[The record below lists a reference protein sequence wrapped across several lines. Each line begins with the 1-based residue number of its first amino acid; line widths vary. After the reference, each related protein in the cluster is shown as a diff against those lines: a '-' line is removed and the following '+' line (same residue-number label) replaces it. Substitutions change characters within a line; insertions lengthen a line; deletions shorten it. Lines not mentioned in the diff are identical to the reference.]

1 MLNPRIWVV
10 TLWLLAVPVALT
22 WAEEAPGQLET
33 LQSELPDMASID
45 DVATKKQVFF
55 DFLNPIIQRV
65 NQRIVAERIWLLQMQ
80 TNIAQ
85 GESLAPWQQ
94 SYLARLGREY
104 EVKETPGS
112 EGYFEQMLN
121 RVDVIPASLV
131 LAQAA
136 NESAWGTSRFA
147 VEGNNLFGQ
156 WCFAEGC
163 GLVPEGRPEGEKYEV
178 KLFDNVA
185 ESVESYFQNVNTHP
199 PYRELR
205 NIRSELRYLGEPASS
220 LMLVWGLEGYSIRGE
235 EYIRELTEM
244 ITYNELTE
252 YDQRPFYAAH

>member
-1 MLNPRIWVV
+1 MWNPGIWVA
-10 TLWLLAVPVALT
+10 TLLLLVMPIALV
-22 WAEEAPGQLET
+22 WAEAPGQLE
-33 LQSELPDMASID
+33 SVDSDLPDMASID

-80 TNIAQ
+80 TDLAQ
-85 GESLAPWQQ
+85 GQTAAPWQT
-94 SYLARLGREY
+94 SYLARLGRDY
-104 EVKETPGS
+104 EVEETPGS
-112 EGYFEQMLN
+112 DAYFELMLN

-163 GLVPEGRPEGEKYEV
+163 GLVPAGRPEGERYEV
-178 KLFDNVA
+178 KLFADVA
-185 ESVESYFQNVNTHP
+185 ESVASYFQNVNTHP
-199 PYRELR
+199 PYRDMR

-244 ITYNELTE
+244 ITHNELTE
-252 YDQRPFYAAH
+252 YDQRPFYAAN

>member
-1 MLNPRIWVV
+1 MWNPGTWVA
-10 TLWLLAVPVALT
+10 TLLLLVMPMALT
-22 WAEEAPGQLET
+22 WAEAPGQLEA
-33 LQSELPDMASID
+33 LDSDLPDMASID

-55 DFLNPIIQRV
+55 DFLNPIIQHV

-80 TNIAQ
+80 TDLAQ
-85 GESLAPWQQ
+85 GEPVAPWQE
-94 SYLARLGREY
+94 SYLAQLGRDY
-104 EVKETPGS
+104 EVEETPGS
-112 EGYFEQMLN
+112 DAYFELMLN

-163 GLVPEGRPEGEKYEV
+163 GLVPAGRPEGEQYEV
-178 KLFDNVA
+178 KVFGDVA
-185 ESVESYFQNVNTHP
+185 ESVAAYFQNVNTHP

-244 ITYNELTE
+244 ITHNELTE
-252 YDQRPFYAAH
+252 YDQRPFYAAN

>member
-1 MLNPRIWVV
+1 MWIPRKWVV
-10 TLWLLAVPVALT
+10 ALLLLVLPVALA
-22 WAEEAPGQLET
+22 WAEAPGQLEK
-33 LQSELPDMASID
+33 LELELPDMASID

-55 DFLNPIIQRV
+55 EFLNPIIQRV

-80 TNIAQ
+80 TDLAQ
-85 GESLAPWQQ
+85 GEIAAPWQA
-94 SYLARLGREY
+94 SYLAQLGRDY
-104 EVKETPGS
+104 EVEETPGS
-112 EGYFEQMLN
+112 DAYFELMLN
-121 RVDVIPASLV
+121 RVDIIPASLV

-147 VEGNNLFGQ
+147 MEGNNLFGQ

-163 GLVPEGRPEGEKYEV
+163 GLVPAGRPEGENYEV
-178 KLFDNVA
+178 KVFSDVA
-185 ESVESYFQNVNTHP
+185 ESVAAYFQNVNTHP

-205 NIRSELRYLGEPASS
+205 NIRSELRYLGEPVSA

-244 ITYNELTE
+244 ITHNELTE
-252 YDQRPFYAAH
+252 YDQRPFYAAN